1 MTMKEKTT
9 PLMKQYGQI
18 KNKFPDTVLL
28 FRLGDFFET
37 FNEDAVTTAKV
48 CGITLTKR
56 NNGAAGDCPL
66 AGFPHHQLDAYLPK
80 LVKAGYRVAVCDQ
93 LEDPKASRGIVRRG
107 VTEVVTPG
115 VALYDKL
122 LETKRNNYVAAIS
135 LKSEKGTTKAGLSF
149 LDISTAEYFTCEL
162 NIEKI
167 NETLETLTPSEI
179 VINKNQK
186 NELTELFAKLSF
198 KPLITKLEPW
208 IFEEEFVRNLLLGH
222 FKTKGL
228 KGFGIENYTA
238 GLSAA
243 GAALHYINETQAGQ
257 TEHIKSISI
266 YQYSDYMTLDFAT
279 KRNLEITYS
288 MSDSSREGT
297 LISILDKTLTAMGG
311 RLFKQWLVHPLKS
324 IAPINTRLS
333 LVEAFVN
340 NKSQHQFLRQELA
353 EIGDLERLIAKV
365 CTGRANPRDVV
376 SLKFSLMKIPKV
388 LNSLNELSTES
399 NETIKDAIIAISSK
413 LEPMDELVKLINDA
427 VIDEPSVQM
436 GIGNIFRTGYSPEL
450 DSFIDAK
457 YSGKNWVSGYQET
470 ERERSGINSLKVG
483 FNSVFGYYIE
493 ITKVHNHKIPDSYQR
508 KQTLTNAER
517 YITPE
522 LKEIEDKILNAEAKI
537 VELESNLFSELRLKI
552 AGYTETIQKNA
563 VSIAA
568 IDCLQSYAE
577 CAVEYNYCKPEINDT
592 LEIDITE
599 GRHPVVERLLPLGET
614 YTPNSTRIEPE
625 TEQIHI
631 LTGPNMSG
639 KSCYLRQV
647 GLIIL
652 LGQIGSY
659 VPAKKAKFGN
669 VDRIFTRVGA
679 QDNISSGESTFL
691 VEMQE
696 AANIMNN
703 ATEKSL
709 ILLDEVG
716 RGTATYDGI
725 SIAWAITEY
734 LHNVIGAKTL
744 FATHYHELN
753 DLADRF
759 DKIVNYK
766 VEVIEAGE
774 TIIFTHKVLPG
785 ASDHSFGIHV
795 AQMAGMPLEVTDR
808 ANVIMRSF
816 ESDTLSTTH
825 KNTLK
830 ADTQKIEVKKS
841 RYVPEQMSIFEFR
854 DDALREQ
861 ILNLDLNNI
870 TPIEAIKILSEIQ
883 KKAKKGKS
891 K

>member
-1 MTMKEKTT
+1 MTEKTT

-18 KNKFPDTVLL
+18 KNKFPDTILL

-37 FNEDAVTTAKV
+37 FNDDAIITSKV

-93 LEDPKASRGIVRRG
+93 LEDPKASHGIVRRG
-107 VTEVVTPG
+107 ITEVVTPG

-122 LETKRNNYVAAIS
+122 LDTKRNNFVAS
-135 LKSEKGTTKAGLSF
+135 VVLKSEKSLTSAGLAF
-149 LDISTAEYFTCEL
+149 LDISTAEFFVCEL
-162 NIEKI
+162 NISKLI
-167 NETLETLTPSEI
+167 ETLETIIPSEI
-179 VINKNQK
+179 IISKNQK
-186 NELTELFAKLSF
+186 NDLLPLLEKLSF

-208 IFEEEFVRNLLLGH
+208 IFEIEFSRDTLLSH

-228 KGFGIENYTA
+228 KGFGIENFSV
-238 GLSAA
+238 GLSSA
-243 GAALHYINETQAGQ
+243 GAVLHYINETQAGQ
-257 TEHIKSISI
+257 TAHLKSISI
-266 YQYSDYMTLDFAT
+266 YQFSDYMILDFAT
-279 KRNLEITYS
+279 KRNLEITFS
-288 MSDSSREGT
+288 MSDSSKEGT
-297 LISILDKTLTAMGG
+297 LISILDKTQTPMGG
-311 RLFKQWLVHPLKS
+311 RLFKQWLIHPLINLK
-324 IAPINTRLS
+324 PINSRLAIVQS
-333 LVEAFVN
+333 LVDN
-340 NKSQHQFLRQELA
+340 NSLLISLRQELS
-353 EIGDLERLIAKV
+353 ETGDLERLISKV
-365 CTGRANPRDVV
+365 CTNRANPRDVV
-376 SLKFSLMKIPKV
+376 SLKLSLRKIPTIINILK
-388 LNSLNELSTES
+388 NISETED
-399 NETIKDAIIAISSK
+399 NVIKDSVNTLISK
-413 LEPMDELVKLINDA
+413 LEPMDELVEIIEKAL
-427 VIDEPSVQM
+427 IDEPSVQF
-436 GIGNIFRTGYSPEL
+436 GLGNIFRTGYSPEL
-450 DSFIDAK
+450 DSYIDAK
-457 YSGKNWVSGYQET
+457 YSGKNWVAKFQEE
-470 ERERSGINSLKVG
+470 ERERSGISSLKVS

-493 ITKVHNHKIPDSYQR
+493 ITKVHNHKIPENYTR

-537 VELESNLFSELRLKI
+537 VELESNIFSDLRFKI
-552 AGYTETIQKNA
+552 AEFTETIQKNA

-568 IDCLQSYAE
+568 IDCLQSFAQ
-577 CAVEYNYCKPEINDT
+577 CAIEYNYCKPEIDESKNI
-592 LEIDITE
+592 EIIE
-599 GRHPVVERLLPLGET
+599 GRHPVVERLLPLGENF
-614 YTPNSTRIEPE
+614 TPNNTKLTSDK
-625 TEQIHI
+625 EQIHI

-652 LGQIGSY
+652 LGQIGSF
-659 VPAKKAKFGN
+659 VPAKKAKYGII
-669 VDRIFTRVGA
+669 DRIFTRVGA

-703 ATEKSL
+703 ATDRSL

-725 SIAWAITEY
+725 SIAWAITEFI
-734 LHNVIGAKTL
+734 HNVIGAKTL

-753 DLADRF
+753 DLAQRF
-759 DKIVNYK
+759 EKITNYK

-795 AQMAGMPLEVTDR
+795 AQMAGMPQEITDR

-816 ESDTLSTTH
+816 ESGDNKTKPST
-825 KNTLK
+825 KNIKTESR
-830 ADTQKIEVKKS
+830 Q

-861 ILNLDLNNI
+861 ILNIDLNNI
-870 TPIEAIKILSEIQ
+870 TPLDALKILGEMQ
-883 KKAKKGKS
+883 KKAQKEKK
-891 K
+891 

>member
-1 MTMKEKTT
+1 MKEKTT
-9 PLMKQYGQI
+9 PLMRQYGQI
-18 KNKFPDTVLL
+18 KSKFPDTILL

-66 AGFPHHQLDAYLPK
+66 AGFPHHQLDSYLPK

-122 LETKRNNYVAAIS
+122 LETKRNNFVAS
-135 LKSEKGTTKAGLSF
+135 VTLKHDKGDSYAGLSF
-149 LDISTAEYFTCEL
+149 LDISTAEYFICEMEISKL
-162 NIEKI
+162 NEV
-167 NETLETLTPSEI
+167 LETVTPSEI
-179 VINKNQK
+179 VISKNQK
-186 NELTELFAKLSF
+186 NELLELFEKLSY
-198 KPLITKLEPW
+198 KPLITKLEHW
-208 IFEEEFVRNLLLGH
+208 IFDEEFARQSLLGH

-228 KGFGIENYTA
+228 KGFGIENYSS
-238 GLSAA
+238 GLTAA
-243 GAALHYINETQAGQ
+243 GAVLHYINETQAGQ
-257 TEHIKSISI
+257 TEHIKSMSI

-279 KRNLEITYS
+279 KRNLEITFS
-288 MSDSSREGT
+288 MASSSKEGT
-297 LISILDKTLTAMGG
+297 LISILDKTQTAMGG
-311 RLFKQWLVHPLKS
+311 RLFKQWLLHPLKS
-324 IAPINTRLS
+324 IKPIQTRLAV
-333 LVEAFVN
+333 VEAFVN
-340 NKSQHQFLRQELA
+340 NKPEHQILRQELS
-353 EIGDLERLIAKV
+353 EIGDIERLISKI

-376 SLKFSLMKIPKV
+376 SLKSSLMKIPKIKEV
-388 LNSLNELSTES
+388 LCDLSAKHIGF
-399 NETIKDAIIAISSK
+399 IKDSVDSIQSK
-413 LEPMDELVKLINDA
+413 LDTLDELVDIINKA
-427 VIDEPSVQM
+427 VVDDPSVQM
-436 GIGNIFRTGYSPEL
+436 GIGNIFRTGYSAEL
-450 DSFIDAK
+450 DSYIDAK
-457 YSGKNWVSGYQET
+457 YSGKNWVSNYQES

-483 FNSVFGYYIE
+483 YNSVFGYYIE

-537 VELESNLFSELRLKI
+537 VELESNLFAELRVEI
-552 AGYTETIQKNA
+552 AEFTELIQKNA
-563 VSIAA
+563 VAIAA
-568 IDCLQSYAE
+568 VDCLQSFAE
-577 CAVEYNYCKPEINDT
+577 CAIEYNYCKPEIDESK
-592 LEIDITE
+592 EIDICD
-599 GRHPVVERLLPLGET
+599 GRHPVVERLLTLGENF
-614 YTPNSTRIEPE
+614 TPNNTKIEAE
-625 TEQIHI
+625 SELIHI

-647 GLIIL
+647 GLIVL
-652 LGQIGSY
+652 LGQMGSF
-659 VPAKKAKFGN
+659 VPASKARFGII
-669 VDRIFTRVGA
+669 DRIFTRVGA

-703 ATEKSL
+703 ATERSL

-734 LHNVIGAKTL
+734 IHNVIGAKTL

-753 DLADRF
+753 DLATRF
-759 DKIVNYK
+759 EKIANHK

-795 AQMAGMPLEVTDR
+795 AQMAGMPEEITDR

-816 ESDTLSTTH
+816 ETDNGQVKPSTQNIKT
-825 KNTLK
+825 
-830 ADTQKIEVKKS
+830 ES
-841 RYVPEQMSIFEFR
+841 RQRYIPEQMSIFEFR

-861 ILNLDLNNI
+861 ILNLDLNNL
-870 TPIEAIKILSEIQ
+870 TPIDAMKILSELQ
-883 KKAKKGKS
+883 KKAKKAKR
-891 K
+891 

>member
-1 MTMKEKTT
+1 MTEKTT

-18 KNKFPDTVLL
+18 KNKFPDTILL

-37 FNEDAVTTAKV
+37 FNDDAIITSKV

-93 LEDPKASRGIVRRG
+93 LEDPKASHGIVRRG
-107 VTEVVTPG
+107 ITEVVTPG

-122 LETKRNNYVAAIS
+122 LDTKRNNFVAS
-135 LKSEKGTTKAGLSF
+135 VVLKSEKSLTSAGLAF
-149 LDISTAEYFTCEL
+149 LDISTAEFFVCEL
-162 NIEKI
+162 NISKLI
-167 NETLETLTPSEI
+167 ETLETIIPSEI
-179 VINKNQK
+179 IISKNQK
-186 NELTELFAKLSF
+186 NDLLPLLEKLSF

-208 IFEEEFVRNLLLGH
+208 IFEIEFSRDTLLSH

-228 KGFGIENYTA
+228 KGFGIENFSV
-238 GLSAA
+238 GLSSA
-243 GAALHYINETQAGQ
+243 GAVLHYINETQAGQ
-257 TEHIKSISI
+257 TAHLKSISI
-266 YQYSDYMTLDFAT
+266 YQFSDYMILDFAT
-279 KRNLEITYS
+279 KRNLEITFS
-288 MSDSSREGT
+288 MSDSSKEGT
-297 LISILDKTLTAMGG
+297 LISILDKTQTPMGG
-311 RLFKQWLVHPLKS
+311 RLFKQWLIHPLINLK
-324 IAPINTRLS
+324 PINSRLAIVQS
-333 LVEAFVN
+333 LVDN
-340 NKSQHQFLRQELA
+340 NSLLISLRQELS
-353 EIGDLERLIAKV
+353 ETGDLERLISKV
-365 CTGRANPRDVV
+365 CTNRANPRDVV
-376 SLKFSLMKIPKV
+376 SLKLSLRKIPAIINILK
-388 LNSLNELSTES
+388 NISETED
-399 NETIKDAIIAISSK
+399 NVIKDSVNTLISK
-413 LEPMDELVKLINDA
+413 LEPMDELVEIIEKAL
-427 VIDEPSVQM
+427 IDEPSVQF
-436 GIGNIFRTGYSPEL
+436 GLGNIFRTGYSPEL
-450 DSFIDAK
+450 DSYIDAK
-457 YSGKNWVSGYQET
+457 YSGKNWVAKFQEE
-470 ERERSGINSLKVG
+470 ERERSGISSLKVSL
-483 FNSVFGYYIE
+483 NSVFGYYIE
-493 ITKVHNHKIPDSYQR
+493 ITKVHNHKIPENYTR

-537 VELESNLFSELRLKI
+537 VELESNIFSDLRFKI
-552 AGYTETIQKNA
+552 AEFTETIQKNA

-568 IDCLQSYAE
+568 IDCLQSFAQ
-577 CAVEYNYCKPEINDT
+577 CAIEYNYCKPEIDESKNI
-592 LEIDITE
+592 EIIE
-599 GRHPVVERLLPLGET
+599 GRHPVVERLLPLGENF
-614 YTPNSTRIEPE
+614 TPNNTKLTSDK
-625 TEQIHI
+625 EQIHI

-652 LGQIGSY
+652 LGQIGSF
-659 VPAKKAKFGN
+659 VPAKKAKYGII
-669 VDRIFTRVGA
+669 DRIFTRVGA

-703 ATEKSL
+703 ATDRSL

-725 SIAWAITEY
+725 SIAWAITEFI
-734 LHNVIGAKTL
+734 HNVIGAKTL

-753 DLADRF
+753 DLAQRF
-759 DKIVNYK
+759 EKITNYK

-795 AQMAGMPLEVTDR
+795 AQMAGMPQEITDR

-816 ESDTLSTTH
+816 ESGDNKTKPST
-825 KNTLK
+825 KNIKTESR
-830 ADTQKIEVKKS
+830 Q

-861 ILNLDLNNI
+861 ILNIDLNNI
-870 TPIEAIKILSEIQ
+870 TPLDALKILGEMQ
-883 KKAKKGKS
+883 KKAQKEKK
-891 K
+891 

>member
-1 MTMKEKTT
+1 MADKTT

-18 KNKFPDTVLL
+18 KSKFPDTILL

-37 FNEDAVTTAKV
+37 FNDDAVTTSKV

-122 LETKRNNYVAAIS
+122 LETKKNNYVAS
-135 LKSEKGTTKAGLSF
+135 VFLKPEKGETHAGLSF
-149 LDISTAEYFTCEL
+149 LDISTAEYFVCEM
-162 NIEKI
+162 NSEKLI
-167 NETLETLTPSEI
+167 ETLETLLPRELIIS
-179 VINKNQK
+179 KNQK
-186 NELTELFAKLSF
+186 NELSELFQKLSF

-208 IFEEEFVRNLLLGH
+208 IFEIEFCKESLLGH
-222 FKTKGL
+222 FKTQGL

-243 GAALHYINETQAGQ
+243 GAVLHYINETQAGQ
-257 TEHIKSISI
+257 TQHIKSIGI
-266 YQYSDYMTLDFAT
+266 YQYSDYMSLDYAT
-279 KRNLEITYS
+279 KRNLEITFS
-288 MSDSSREGT
+288 MSDSKEGT
-297 LISILDKTLTAMGG
+297 LISILDKTQTAMGG
-311 RLFKQWLVHPLKS
+311 RLFKQWLIHPLKNLK
-324 IAPINTRLS
+324 PINMRLTI
-333 LVEAFVN
+333 VEAFIAN
-340 NKSQHQFLRQELA
+340 PTQHQLLRQEFS
-353 EIGDLERLIAKV
+353 EIGDLERLISKV

-376 SLKFSLMKIPKV
+376 ALKLSLFKIPKIKNL
-388 LNSLNELSTES
+388 LNGLSVNESK
-399 NETIKDAIIAISSK
+399 KDALEAINSK
-413 LEPMDELVKLINDA
+413 LEQMDELINQINEA
-427 VIDEPSVQM
+427 IIDEPSVQM
-436 GIGNIFRTGYSPEL
+436 GIGNIFRTGYSSEL
-450 DSFIDAK
+450 DSYIEAK
-457 YSGKNWVSGYQET
+457 YSGKNWVSSYQEL
-470 ERERSGINSLKVG
+470 ERERSGINSLKVSY
-483 FNSVFGYYIE
+483 NSVFGYYIE
-493 ITKVHNHKIPDSYQR
+493 ITKVHNHKIPENYQR

-522 LKEIEDKILNAEAKI
+522 LKEIEDKILNAETKI

-552 AGYTETIQKNA
+552 AEFTEQIQKNA
-563 VSIAA
+563 VAIAA
-568 IDCLQSYAE
+568 VDCLQSYAE
-577 CAVEYNYCKPEINDT
+577 CAVQYNYCKPELDETKDI
-592 LEIDITE
+592 EIIE
-599 GRHPVVERLLPLGET
+599 GRHPVVERLLPLGEN
-614 YTPNSTRIEPE
+614 YTANSTKLEPLS
-625 TEQIHI
+625 EQIHI

-647 GLIIL
+647 GLIVL

-659 VPAKKAKFGN
+659 VPAKKTRFGI

-679 QDNISSGESTFL
+679 QDNISLGESTFL

-703 ATEKSL
+703 ATDRSL

-734 LHNVIGAKTL
+734 IHNVVEAKTL

-753 DLADRF
+753 DLAQRL

-795 AQMAGMPLEVTDR
+795 AQMAGMPQEITDR

-816 ESDTLSTTH
+816 ESDSNIAKPSTQNIKTESR
-825 KNTLK
+825 
-830 ADTQKIEVKKS
+830 Q

-870 TPIEAIKILSEIQ
+870 TPLEAMKILNEMQ
-883 KKAKKGKS
+883 KKAKKS
-891 K
+891 KK

>member
-1 MTMKEKTT
+1 MTEKTT

-18 KNKFPDTVLL
+18 KNKFPDTILL

-37 FNEDAVTTAKV
+37 FNDDAIITSKV

-93 LEDPKASRGIVRRG
+93 LEDPKASHGIVRRG
-107 VTEVVTPG
+107 ITEVVTPG

-122 LETKRNNYVAAIS
+122 LDTKRNNFVAS
-135 LKSEKGTTKAGLSF
+135 VVLKSEKSLTSAGLAF
-149 LDISTAEYFTCEL
+149 LDISTAEFFVCEL
-162 NIEKI
+162 NISKLI
-167 NETLETLTPSEI
+167 ETLETIIPSEI
-179 VINKNQK
+179 IISKNQK
-186 NELTELFAKLSF
+186 NDLLPLLEKLSF

-208 IFEEEFVRNLLLGH
+208 IFEIEFSRDTLLSH

-228 KGFGIENYTA
+228 KGFGIENFSV
-238 GLSAA
+238 GLSSA
-243 GAALHYINETQAGQ
+243 GAVLHYINETQAGQ
-257 TEHIKSISI
+257 TAHLKSISI
-266 YQYSDYMTLDFAT
+266 YQFSDYMILDFAT
-279 KRNLEITYS
+279 KRNLEITFS
-288 MSDSSREGT
+288 MSDSSKEGT
-297 LISILDKTLTAMGG
+297 LISILDKTQTPMGG
-311 RLFKQWLVHPLKS
+311 RLFKQWLIHPLINLK
-324 IAPINTRLS
+324 PINSRLAIVQS
-333 LVEAFVN
+333 LVDN
-340 NKSQHQFLRQELA
+340 NSLLISLRQELS
-353 EIGDLERLIAKV
+353 ETGDLERLISKV
-365 CTGRANPRDVV
+365 CTNRANPRDVV
-376 SLKFSLMKIPKV
+376 SLKLSLRKIPAIINILK
-388 LNSLNELSTES
+388 NISETED
-399 NETIKDAIIAISSK
+399 NVIKDSVNTLISK
-413 LEPMDELVKLINDA
+413 LEPMDELVEIIEKTL
-427 VIDEPSVQM
+427 IDEPSVQF
-436 GIGNIFRTGYSPEL
+436 GLGNIFRTGYSPEL
-450 DSFIDAK
+450 DSYIDAK
-457 YSGKNWVSGYQET
+457 YSGKNWVAKFQEE
-470 ERERSGINSLKVG
+470 ERERSGISSLKVS

-493 ITKVHNHKIPDSYQR
+493 ITKVHNHKIPENYTR

-537 VELESNLFSELRLKI
+537 VEIESNIFSDLRFKI
-552 AGYTETIQKNA
+552 AEFTETIQKNA

-568 IDCLQSYAE
+568 IDCLQSFAQ
-577 CAVEYNYCKPEINDT
+577 CAIEYNYCKPEIDESKNI
-592 LEIDITE
+592 EIIE
-599 GRHPVVERLLPLGET
+599 GRHPVVERLLPLGENF
-614 YTPNSTRIEPE
+614 TPNNTKLTSDK
-625 TEQIHI
+625 EQIHI

-652 LGQIGSY
+652 LGQIGSF
-659 VPAKKAKFGN
+659 VPAKKAKYGII
-669 VDRIFTRVGA
+669 DRIFTRVGA

-703 ATEKSL
+703 ATDRSL

-725 SIAWAITEY
+725 SIAWAITEFI
-734 LHNVIGAKTL
+734 HNVIGAKTL

-753 DLADRF
+753 DLAQRF
-759 DKIVNYK
+759 EKITNYK

-795 AQMAGMPLEVTDR
+795 AQMAGMPQEITDR

-816 ESDTLSTTH
+816 ESGDNKTKPST
-825 KNTLK
+825 KNIKTESR
-830 ADTQKIEVKKS
+830 Q

-861 ILNLDLNNI
+861 ILNIDLNNI
-870 TPIEAIKILSEIQ
+870 TPLDALKILGEMQ
-883 KKAKKGKS
+883 KKAQKEKK
-891 K
+891 

>member
-1 MTMKEKTT
+1 MKEKTT

-18 KNKFPDTVLL
+18 KAKFPDTILL

-37 FNEDAVTTAKV
+37 FNDDAVTTAKV

-93 LEDPKASRGIVRRG
+93 LEDPKASSGIVRRG

-122 LETKRNNYVAAIS
+122 LETKRNNFVAGVF
-135 LKSEKGTTKAGLSF
+135 LLQEKGKLIAGLSF
-149 LDISTAEYFTCEL
+149 LDISTAEYLICEL
-162 NIEKI
+162 DFNKLSEV
-167 NETLETLTPSEI
+167 LETITPSEI
-179 VINKNQK
+179 VISKNQK
-186 NELTELFAKLSF
+186 TELIDVFRTLSF
-198 KPLITKLEPW
+198 KPLITKLEHW
-208 IFEEEFVRNLLLGH
+208 IFEKEFGKESLLGH

-243 GAALHYINETQAGQ
+243 GAVLHYINETQAGQ
-257 TEHIKSISI
+257 TAHLKCISI
-266 YQYSDYMTLDFAT
+266 YQYSDYMILDFAT
-279 KRNLEITYS
+279 KRNLEITFS
-288 MSDSSREGT
+288 MSDSSKEGT
-297 LISILDKTLTAMGG
+297 LISILDKTQTAMGG
-311 RLFKQWLVHPLKS
+311 RLFKQWLLHPLKS
-324 IAPINTRLS
+324 LKPINTRLS
-333 LVEAFVN
+333 IVDALVN
-340 NKSQHQFLRQELA
+340 DKSHHQYLRKELS
-353 EIGDLERLIAKV
+353 EIGDLERLISKI
-365 CTGRANPRDVV
+365 CTGRANPRDIV
-376 SLKFSLMKIPKV
+376 SLKLSLKKIPLIISFLKEMS
-388 LNSLNELSTES
+388 LKNSES
-399 NETIKDAIIAISSK
+399 ISDALKSIMNK
-413 LEPMDELVKLINDA
+413 LEPMEELVSIINEA
-427 VIDEPSVQM
+427 IIDEPSVQM
-436 GIGNIFRTGYSPEL
+436 GIGNIFRTGYSSEL
-450 DSFIDAK
+450 DSYIDAK
-457 YSGKNWVSGYQET
+457 YSGKNWVSSYQET

-493 ITKVHNHKIPDSYQR
+493 ITKVHNHKIPESYQR

-537 VELESNLFSELRLKI
+537 VELESILFADLRLQV
-552 AGYTETIQKNA
+552 AGFTEIIQKNA
-563 VSIAA
+563 VAIAA
-568 IDCLQSYAE
+568 VDCLQSFAE
-577 CAVEYNYCKPEINDT
+577 CAVEYNYCKPEIDDST
-592 LEIDITE
+592 QIDIIE
-599 GRHPVVERLLPLGET
+599 GRHPVVERLLPLGDN
-614 YTPNSTRIEPE
+614 YTPNNTKLELQQ
-625 TEQIHI
+625 EQIHI

-647 GLIIL
+647 GLIVL
-652 LGQIGSY
+652 LGQIGSF
-659 VPAKKAKFGN
+659 VPAKVAKFGI

-703 ATEKSL
+703 ATAQSL

-725 SIAWAITEY
+725 SIAWAITEFI
-734 LHNVIGAKTL
+734 HNVLGAKTL

-753 DLADRF
+753 DLAQRF
-759 DKIVNYK
+759 EKIVNYK

-795 AQMAGMPLEVTDR
+795 AQMAGMPEEVTDR
-808 ANVIMRSF
+808 ANIIMRSF
-816 ESDTLSTTH
+816 ESDNGQLRPQ
-825 KNTLK
+825 
-830 ADTQKIEVKKS
+830 TQNIKS
-841 RYVPEQMSIFEFR
+841 ETGQRYVPEQMSIFEFR

-870 TPIEAIKILSEIQ
+870 TPIEAIKILNEMQ
-883 KKAKKGKS
+883 KKAKKGK
-891 K
+891 KI

>member
-1 MTMKEKTT
+1 MKEKIT

-18 KNKFPDTVLL
+18 KNKFPDTILL

-80 LVKAGYRVAVCDQ
+80 LVRAGYRVAVCDQ

-122 LETKRNNYVAAIS
+122 LETKRNNFVAAVS
-135 LKSEKGTTKAGLSF
+135 LKFERGTNLAGLSF
-149 LDISTAEYFTCEL
+149 LDISTAEFYVCEMDIAKL
-162 NIEKI
+162 A
-167 NETLETLTPSEI
+167 ETLETLAPSEI
-179 VINKNQK
+179 IVSKNQK
-186 NELTELFAKLSF
+186 NELIELFGKLSY

-208 IFEEEFVRNLLLGH
+208 IFEEEFGKEALLGH

-238 GLSAA
+238 GLSAS
-243 GAALHYINETQAGQ
+243 GAVLHYINETQAGQ
-257 TEHIKSISI
+257 TEHLKNISI
-266 YQYSDYMTLDFAT
+266 YQYSEYMTLDFAT
-279 KRNLEITYS
+279 KRNLEITFS
-288 MSDSSREGT
+288 MADSSKEGT
-297 LISILDKTLTAMGG
+297 LISILDKTQTAMGG
-311 RLFKQWLVHPLKS
+311 RLLKQWLVHPLKS
-324 IAPINTRLS
+324 LEPINTRLAI
-333 LVEAFVN
+333 VEAFVK
-340 NKSQHQFLRQELA
+340 NKTQHQIMRQELS
-353 EIGDLERLIAKV
+353 EIGDLERLISKV

-376 SLKFSLMKIPKV
+376 SLKLSLMKIPRAIKI
-388 LNSLNELSTES
+388 LNEMSSGNSGSVKDSLS
-399 NETIKDAIIAISSK
+399 IISSK
-413 LEPMDELVKLINDA
+413 LEPMDELVLLINSSI
-427 VIDEPSVQM
+427 IDEPSVQM
-436 GIGNIFRTGYSPEL
+436 GIGNIFRTGYSEEL
-450 DSFIDAK
+450 DSYIEAK
-457 YSGKNWVSGYQET
+457 YSGKNWVSSYQET
-470 ERERSGINSLKVG
+470 ERERSGINSLKVS

-493 ITKVHNHKIPDSYQR
+493 ITKVHNHKIPESYQR
-508 KQTLTNAER
+508 RQTLTNAER

-537 VELESNLFSELRLKI
+537 IELESSLFSDLRIKI
-552 AGYTETIQKNA
+552 AEFTETIQKNA
-563 VSIAA
+563 VAIAV
-568 IDCLQSYAE
+568 IDCLQSFAD
-577 CAVEYNYCKPEINDT
+577 CAVEYNYTKPEIDQSN
-592 LEIDITE
+592 EIEIVE
-599 GRHPVVERLLPLGET
+599 GRHPVVERLLPLGEN
-614 YTPNSTRIEPE
+614 YTPNDTKLKPQ
-625 TEQIHI
+625 TERIHI

-659 VPAKKAKFGN
+659 VPAKKAKFGI

-703 ATEKSL
+703 ATGRSL

-734 LHNVIGAKTL
+734 IHNVLGAKTL

-753 DLADRF
+753 DLAARF
-759 DKIVNYK
+759 EKIVNYK

-795 AQMAGMPLEVTDR
+795 AQMAGMPEEITNR

-816 ESDTLSTTH
+816 ESDSPSGSLQG
-825 KNTLK
+825 NTLK
-830 ADTQKIEVKKS
+830 PDTQKIETRKS
-841 RYVPEQMSIFEFR
+841 RYVPEQMSIFEFK

-870 TPIEAIKILSEIQ
+870 TPIEAIKILNEMQ
-883 KKAKKGKS
+883 KKAKKS
-891 K
+891 KKT